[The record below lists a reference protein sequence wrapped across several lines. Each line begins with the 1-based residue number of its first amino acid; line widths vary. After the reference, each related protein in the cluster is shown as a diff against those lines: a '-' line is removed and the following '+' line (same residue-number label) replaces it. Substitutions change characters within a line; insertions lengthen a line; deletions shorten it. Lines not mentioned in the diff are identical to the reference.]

1 LHYPPSLTALRQP
14 FTLNCSTK
22 DAIKGPVRGTC
33 FHLYVILDI
42 FSRTWSAG
50 WWANR
55 RLPNFTWYNQQ
66 HRHSGIG
73 MMTPESVYTGRAA
86 EVRKLRQ
93 ATLES
98 AYLRT
103 PNRFKNRRPQP
114 PSRSR

>member
-1 LHYPPSLTALRQP
+1 LLDEGRYQ
-14 FTLNCSTK
+14 
-22 DAIKGPVRGTC
+22 GPVRGTC
-33 FHLYVILDI
+33 FYLYVILDI

-50 WWANR
+50 WWPNR

-66 HRHSGIG
+66 HRHSGVG

-98 AYLRT
+98 AYLGT

-114 PSRSR
+114 PKLPTAAWINPPTLEKKAA